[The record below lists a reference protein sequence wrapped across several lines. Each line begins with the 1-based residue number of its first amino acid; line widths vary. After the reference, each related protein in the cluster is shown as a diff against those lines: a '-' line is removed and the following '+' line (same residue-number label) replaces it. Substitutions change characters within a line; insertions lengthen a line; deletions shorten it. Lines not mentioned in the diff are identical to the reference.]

1 MRPMLTLI
9 RREFTAY
16 FLSPIAYVA
25 LTVFLLGTGY
35 LFGFVAL
42 DLLTKKGPV
51 GIEYP
56 MQEMLGDE
64 RFWLVFL
71 LIPALL
77 TMRLFAEERSSGTL
91 ELLLTAPIRDWQVV
105 AAKFIAAMGFY
116 VVLWLPTLL
125 YLPALIG
132 LQKAEFHPEW
142 SLSAISM
149 LGGVGAMA
157 IILLLLAAPIRPG
170 IKLVL
175 FLLPLIALFAA
186 GATLLF
192 VDGSIKSGAVLSA
205 AGLLGLVFLVA
216 APLLI
221 GRPCGYRFDTLVG
234 FVLGVWLL
242 LAFAHTAYYGWR
254 HFVKEDVSLI
264 HIVSRIDHW
273 PVVTSYLGI
282 VLAGAM
288 FLAIGML
295 VSSMVKSQMVAAL
308 ISLGLSLAFVLPAF
322 WRPETDTG
330 SLDYRLRNF
339 FSVPVHF
346 HHDFTR
352 GLIDSRNLV
361 LYASVIL
368 CCLFLTVRSLE
379 SRRWR

>member
-9 RREFTAY
+9 RREFTTY
-16 FLSPIAYVA
+16 FLSPIAYVV

-35 LFGFVAL
+35 LFGFMAM

-77 TMRLFAEERSSGTL
+77 TMRLFAEERGSGTL
-91 ELLLTAPIRDWQVV
+91 EMLLTAPIRDWQVV
-105 AAKFIAAMGFY
+105 TAKFVAAMAFY

-125 YLPALIG
+125 YLPVLIG
-132 LQKAEFHPEW
+132 LRKAEFHPAW
-142 SLSAISM
+142 TVNAISM
-149 LGGVGAMA
+149 LAGLGTMA
-157 IILLLLAAPIRPG
+157 IILLLLIAPIRAG
-170 IKLVL
+170 LKLAL
-175 FLLPLIALFAA
+175 FVIPLIALLAA
-186 GATLLF
+186 GTVLL
-192 VDGSIKSGAVLSA
+192 KMSGNDRSALVLGIAGA
-205 AGLLGLVFLVA
+205 AGLVFLVA
-216 APLLI
+216 VPALI
-221 GRPCGYRFDTLVG
+221 GKSAGYRFESVVSC
-234 FVLGVWLL
+234 VLGIWLL
-242 LAFAHTAYYGWR
+242 LALGHTAYYGWR
-254 HFVKEDVSLI
+254 HFVKDETSLI
-264 HIVSRIDHW
+264 HIVSSIDHW
-273 PVVTSYLGI
+273 PVVTSYLG
-282 VLAGAM
+282 VMLVGAM

-295 VSSMVKSQMVAAL
+295 VSSLVKSQMVAAL
-308 ISLGLSLAFVLPAF
+308 ISLVLSLVFVLPAF
-322 WRPETDTG
+322 WRPEMDTG

-352 GLIDSRNLV
+352 GLVDSRNLV
-361 LYASVIL
+361 LYASVAL